1 MYVATLESVRRC
13 CRSRSRK
20 SSSAI
25 YRLAWLP
32 QYEPSGARMS
42 RFGQS
47 GVAQLAKEDVL
58 SDVGG
63 VIGEKEY

>member
-1 MYVATLESVRRC
+1 
-13 CRSRSRK
+13 
-20 SSSAI
+20 
-25 YRLAWLP
+25 
-32 QYEPSGARMS
+32 MS

-58 SDVGG
+58 SDEGG